1 MRRKYKAIL
10 FLKLLLSTP
19 TTPYRIDF
27 ETMVI
32 ADPVSTIPAAAA
44 DADIVA
50 ESYTLGDCLTDTLTG
65 NLDVFRL
72 RNIALSSGCARDDVS
87 SSLLRLQHGQQ
98 NSIIKSLR

>member
-32 ADPVSTIPAAAA
+32 ADPVTTISTPAA
-44 DADIVA
+44 DNLVSP
-50 ESYTLGDCLTDTLTG
+50 ESFTLGDCLTDTLTG
-65 NLDVFRL
+65 
-72 RNIALSSGCARDDVS
+72 AL
-87 SSLLRLQHGQQ
+87 
-98 NSIIKSLR
+98 